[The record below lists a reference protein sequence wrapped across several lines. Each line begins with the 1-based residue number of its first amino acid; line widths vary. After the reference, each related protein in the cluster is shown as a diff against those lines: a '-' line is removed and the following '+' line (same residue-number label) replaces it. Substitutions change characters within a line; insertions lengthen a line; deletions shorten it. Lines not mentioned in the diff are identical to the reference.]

1 MEIDGPLS
9 ISIVEN
15 DTTGARELQLN
26 FKPGFRTLDLDM
38 RTVVFQKYI
47 ADLGKRISLTEDGP
61 DRQGMLT
68 IQQLAEQLLPYLS
81 NDEIPLEET
90 IVVELHTGSPLGGL
104 LQGL

>member
-9 ISIVEN
+9 ISIVDN

-26 FKPGFRTLDLDM
+26 FKADFRALDHEM
-38 RTVVFQKYI
+38 RLVMFQKYI
-47 ADLGKRISLTEDGP
+47 SDLGKRISLTEEGP

-81 NDEIPLEET
+81 SDEIPLEET
-90 IVVELHTGSPLGGL
+90 IVVELQTGSPLGGL